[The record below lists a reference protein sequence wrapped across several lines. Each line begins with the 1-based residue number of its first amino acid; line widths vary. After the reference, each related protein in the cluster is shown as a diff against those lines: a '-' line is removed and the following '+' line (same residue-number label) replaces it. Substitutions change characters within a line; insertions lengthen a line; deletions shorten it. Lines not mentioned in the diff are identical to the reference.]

1 MTVTLSQ
8 KSYDALLDD
17 LERLR
22 KRNIDL
28 EEKLN
33 KEIKLSY
40 EIEGNLY
47 DVSKER
53 DELINDIAD
62 IKRKAEAFDEIKRTL
77 NKKIPK
83 LKVLTEEYKLKW
95 QREGSSWVLTD
106 YYKQIG
112 GLEQLTQVINF
123 IEELERGSDE

>member
-1 MTVTLSQ
+1 MGPDTKEYYELQSDIWFNECW
-8 KSYDALLDD
+8 KRMKERDAY
-17 LERLR
+17 
-22 KRNIDL
+22 K
-28 EEKLN
+28 KQ
-33 KEIKLSY
+33 
-40 EIEGNLY
+40 
-47 DVSKER
+47 R
-53 DELINDIAD
+53 DELINDMQNV
-62 IKRKAEAFDEIKRTL
+62 KRKAEAFDEIKRTL

-95 QREGSSWVLTD
+95 QREGSNWVLTD